1 LLQELI
7 KKVNQPSLVKSD
19 EPLKKRELLVDQ
31 LKFDDPEKDYYAPHL
46 KMLASAID
54 KMMDGIGGIE
64 KRFDEST
71 KNTFVKDVQTFI
83 KSNKIPE
90 VVIKKMDEIAK
101 VMGSGAYNDLSR
113 LHKYA
118 KVELGIKDEP
128 TNRRPTDNGNRRNVV
143 EFGGKR
149 RSESNTDKKPA
160 KTMQEAWSQ
169 AEESLAESE

>member
-1 LLQELI
+1 
-7 KKVNQPSLVKSD
+7 
-19 EPLKKRELLVDQ
+19 
-31 LKFDDPEKDYYAPHL
+31 
-46 KMLASAID
+46 MLASAID